1 MAAASFPLVEI
12 RSVANAQNEWVA
24 LLLRAPES
32 GLDDVTLQAMFGSP
46 DLLAAVA
53 PLDCIV
59 LLDSPAALTPPV
71 LKLLPPNRVVLAV
84 DARALAKEGAPRRL
98 AELQMEGFRVLLD
111 GPLPAGM
118 PQPGALRGV
127 SRDFSGDCGGKFSG
141 DCGAP
146 PLLPA
151 LFGPHLARGVD
162 TRACMRACEHAGF
175 AWFSGAYALDDSETA
190 EREPARPDDGSTRRR
205 LMSML
210 ALLSRDADTRE
221 IETQLK
227 QDPGLSYHLLKL
239 VNSAAFSSGTHIASI
254 GQAISRIGRRQL
266 QRWLQLLLYARQH
279 PDGPPNLL
287 LPIAARRGAV
297 LETLCKRE
305 GGDRDAQDLAFMTG
319 VFSLLDRLF
328 RMPMAELLRG
338 LHLHRDVESALLARE
353 GRLGQRLRLCEMTG
367 PGGAVLAD
375 AGIDSQAWWQS
386 QLHAYH
392 WAIQVA
398 RNV

>member
-24 LLLRAPES
+24 LLLRAAEGS
-32 GLDDVTLQAMFGSP
+32 FDDLTLQAMFGAP

-71 LKLLPPNRVVLAV
+71 LTVLPPNRVVLAV
-84 DARALAKEGAPRRL
+84 DARSLAEEGVARRL
-98 AELQMEGFRVLLD
+98 AELQMSGYRVLLD
-111 GPLPAGM
+111 GPLPAGIA
-118 PQPGALRGV
+118 QPAALRGV
-127 SRDFSGDCGGKFSG
+127 SRDVAADFAGDC
-141 DCGAP
+141 DALAP
-146 PLLPA
+146 ASLPA

-162 TRACMRACEHAGF
+162 TQACMRACENAGF
-175 AWFSGAYALDDSETA
+175 GWFSGTYALDDADS
-190 EREPARPDDGSTRRR
+190 PAQDVARSDDGTTRRR
-205 LMSML
+205 LLTML
-210 ALLSRDADTRE
+210 ALLSRDADSRE
-221 IETQLK
+221 LEAQLK

-239 VNSAAFSSGTHIASI
+239 VNSAAFSSGTHIASF

-297 LETLCKRE
+297 LEALCKRD
-305 GGDRDAQDLAFMTG
+305 GGDRDEQDLAFMTG

-328 RMPMAELLRG
+328 RMPMSELLRDVN
-338 LHLHRDVESALLARE
+338 LADDVEAALLARE
-353 GRLGQRLRLCEMTG
+353 GRLGQRLRLCETPG
-367 PGGAVLAD
+367 PRDWMLAD
-375 AGIDSQAWWQS
+375 AGVDSQDWWQT

>member
-1 MAAASFPLVEI
+1 MAAATFPLVEI

-24 LLLRAPES
+24 LLLRAAEG
-32 GLDDVTLQAMFGSP
+32 GLDDATLQAMFGAP

-59 LLDSPAALTPPV
+59 LLDSPAVLTPPV

-84 DARALAKEGAPRRL
+84 SAQALAGEGAARRL
-98 AELQMEGFRVLLD
+98 AELQVDGYRVLLD
-111 GPLPAGM
+111 GPLPDGVQR
-118 PQPGALRGV
+118 PVALRGV
-127 SRDFSGDCGGKFSG
+127 SRKI
-141 DCGAP
+141 GADYASLAP
-146 PLLPA
+146 ASLPA

-162 TRACMRACEHAGF
+162 SLDCLRACENAGF
-175 AWFSGAYALDDSETA
+175 GWFSGTYALDA
-190 EREPARPDDGSTRRR
+190 PDDASRDAGRQDDGTTRRR
-205 LMSML
+205 LMTML
-210 ALLSRDADTRE
+210 ALLARDADSRE
-221 IETQLK
+221 LEAQLK

-239 VNSAAFSSGTHIASI
+239 VNSAAFSVGTQITSF

-279 PDGPPNLL
+279 PDGPSNLL
-287 LPIAARRGAV
+287 LPVAARRAAL
-297 LETLCKRE
+297 LEALCKRD
-305 GGDRDAQDLAFMTG
+305 GGDRDEQDLAFMTG

-328 RMPMAELLRG
+328 HTPMATLV
-338 LHLHRDVESALLARE
+338 RDLNLPDEVEAALLA
-353 GRLGQRLRLCEMTG
+353 GDGQLGQRLRLCEAPG
-367 PGGAVLAD
+367 PDSAMLEA
-375 AGIDSQAWWQS
+375 AGVDSPSWWQA

>member
-1 MAAASFPLVEI
+1 MAAAPFPLVDI

-24 LLLRAPES
+24 LLLRAAEGS
-32 GLDDVTLQAMFGSP
+32 LDDATLQAMFGGP

-53 PLDCIV
+53 PLDCIL

-84 DARALAKEGAPRRL
+84 DARALAGEGVAKRL
-98 AELQMEGFRVLLD
+98 AELQLDGYRVLLD
-111 GPLPAGM
+111 GPLPEGM
-118 PQPGALRGV
+118 AQPLALRGV
-127 SRDFSGDCGGKFSG
+127 SRFVGGD
-141 DCGAP
+141 AP
-146 PLLPA
+146 ALPPASLPA

-162 TRACMRACEHAGF
+162 TLDRLRACEKAGF
-175 AWFSGAYALDDSETA
+175 AWFSGRYALDEDDADEDSQQH
-190 EREPARPDDGSTRRR
+190 DDGTTRRR
-205 LMSML
+205 LLTML
-210 ALLSRDADTRE
+210 ALLSRDADSRE
-221 IETQLK
+221 LEAQLK
-227 QDPGLSYHLLKL
+227 QDPALSYHLLKL
-239 VNSAAFSSGTHIASI
+239 VNSAAFAVGAQITSF

-266 QRWLQLLLYARQH
+266 QRWLQLLLYARPH

-297 LETLCKRE
+297 LEELCKRD
-305 GGDRDAQDLAFMTG
+305 GGDRDEQDLAFMTG

-328 RMPMAELLRG
+328 RMPMAELLRD
-338 LHLHRDVESALLARE
+338 LNLPDDVEAALLARE
-353 GRLGQRLRLCEMTG
+353 GRLGQRLRLCEMSAPTLTVLE
-367 PGGAVLAD
+367 GAGVDGA
-375 AGIDSQAWWQS
+375 SWWQA